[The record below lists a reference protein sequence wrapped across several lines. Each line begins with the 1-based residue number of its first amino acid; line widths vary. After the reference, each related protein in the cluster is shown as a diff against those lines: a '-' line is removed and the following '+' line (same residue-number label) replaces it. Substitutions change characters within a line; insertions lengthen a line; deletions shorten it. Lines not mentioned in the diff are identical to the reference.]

1 MRMRYFA
8 GIDGGGTKTSVAL
21 VDETGR
27 IAGTGSR
34 GPANPRSR
42 GTDPAAENI
51 ASAVRD
57 ALTAAVATLADLA
70 GICACLAGLDTE
82 LDLPAPRLALERLG
96 YDGPAILENDVV
108 GAWAAATEGAPG
120 IVAIAGTG
128 STALGMNAR
137 GKLWRTDGWDYLL
150 GDAGSGY
157 AIGQAGIQTAMKA
170 LDGRHAPT
178 LLARE
183 LGARFGIGD
192 AEEMRRLVDRG
203 PFGKLEIASFAVHV
217 SRAADAGDAAAR
229 EILAQAGC
237 ELGSQVTA
245 IVRTLEMEGEA
256 FPVGTAGSVFSSA
269 PWVTEPFAAAVHA
282 VAPRAEVRT
291 LRRPPEVAAALLGWQ
306 RLRDGDTGSWTL
318 GSGRRRIPRSASVES
333 VGRLP

>member
-1 MRMRYFA
+1 MPYFA

-21 VDETGR
+21 VDETGHV
-27 IAGTGSR
+27 AGTGSR
-34 GPANPRSR
+34 GPANPRSL

-51 ASAVRD
+51 AGAVRD
-57 ALTAAVATLADLA
+57 ALAAAGVRLGDLA

-82 LDLPAPRLALERLG
+82 LDLPVPQLALAHLG

-108 GAWAAATEGAPG
+108 GAWAAATEGTPG

-137 GKLWRTDGWDYLL
+137 GELWRTDGWDYLL

-183 LGARFGIGD
+183 LGARFGARD

-217 SRAADAGDAAAR
+217 SRAADAGDAPAR
-229 EILAQAGC
+229 EILAQAGR
-237 ELGSQVTA
+237 ELGTQVTA
-245 IVRTLEMEGEA
+245 IVCKLEMKGDT

-269 PWVTEPFAAAVHA
+269 PWVTEPFAAAVHT
-282 VAPRAEVRT
+282 VAPRAEIHK
-291 LRRPPEVAAALLGWQ
+291 LRQPSEVAAALLGWQ

-318 GSGRRRIPRSASVES
+318 GTGQRRIPRSESAES